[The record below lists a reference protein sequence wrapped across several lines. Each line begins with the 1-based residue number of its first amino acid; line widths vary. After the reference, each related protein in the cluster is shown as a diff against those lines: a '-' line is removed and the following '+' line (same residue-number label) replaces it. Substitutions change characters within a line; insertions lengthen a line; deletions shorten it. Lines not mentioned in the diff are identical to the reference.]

1 MNTFYPIYQISIKWC
16 LRQFSR
22 TLLQYYLV
30 NFFYM
35 LLYNLLLFV
44 HSNNTFKKSI
54 VPVTFW
60 CNAFTSTDDL
70 NQNTKCH
77 WIQRERN
84 ELRGTSRVWAGGT
97 VYHFFFWFANF
108 ILDQIQTEK
117 RCTLQ
122 SWNGCGQNNT
132 RTAGL
137 IKMSYRWQKSCNS
150 NLTKFGRKIVWSD
163 LSIHCECIPADVG
176 KTTSA
181 LSYLIS
187 NLLLQ

>member
-97 VYHFFFWFANF
+97 VYHFIFDLQILFW
-108 ILDQIQTEK
+108 IKSKPK
-117 RCTLQ
+117 RDVLYNHEMDVVKITQEQLV
-122 SWNGCGQNNT
+122 SLKWVTDG
-132 RTAGL
+132 R
-137 IKMSYRWQKSCNS
+137 
-150 NLTKFGRKIVWSD
+150 NLVIA
-163 LSIHCECIPADVG
+163 I
-176 KTTSA
+176 
-181 LSYLIS
+181 
-187 NLLLQ
+187 

>member
-1 MNTFYPIYQISIKWC
+1 MPLNPEGEEWIERDKQGMSWWHSLSFY
-16 LRQFSR
+16 
-22 TLLQYYLV
+22 
-30 NFFYM
+30 
-35 LLYNLLLFV
+35 
-44 HSNNTFKKSI
+44 
-54 VPVTFW
+54 
-60 CNAFTSTDDL
+60 
-70 NQNTKCH
+70 
-77 WIQRERN
+77 
-84 ELRGTSRVWAGGT
+84 
-97 VYHFFFWFANF
+97 FWFANF